1 MVSARQAV
9 FELCTM
15 LKLGGAEDT
24 AFEAKEIFRET
35 TGKLPIITDEI
46 TQEQLG
52 EMLMLAKR
60 RAEGTPLQYLFGK
73 WEFYGLP
80 FYVGEGVLIPRPET
94 EILVEKAIEKLKNGG
109 RMLDLCSGTGCIA
122 ISAAK
127 NTTAEVWAVELHEKA
142 FSYLE
147 KNIALNNVKISAVN
161 GDALNGAVV
170 SEQTFDVITA
180 NPPYLTR
187 TEMNELQRE
196 VRYEPETALFG
207 GEDGLDFYRELIP
220 IWSKRLNANGIL
232 AFEVGDNQAEA
243 VQKLMTQ
250 AGLKTEIV
258 QDLQGI
264 GRVVIGMQASPHN

>member
-15 LKLGGAEDT
+15 LKLGGVEDT

-52 EMLMLAKR
+52 EMLMLAKK

-122 ISAAK
+122 ISVAK
-127 NTTAEVWAVELHEKA
+127 NTNAEVWAVELHEKA

-147 KNIALNNVKISAVN
+147 KNIALNNVNISAVN
-161 GDALNGAVV
+161 GDALNGAVIPDL
-170 SEQTFDVITA
+170 TFDIITA
-180 NPPYLTR
+180 NPPYLTKS
-187 TEMNELQRE
+187 EMNELQRE

-258 QDLQGI
+258 KDLQGI
-264 GRVVIGMQASPHN
+264 ERIVIGMNKNVD

>member
-15 LKLGGAEDT
+15 LKLGGVEDT

-52 EMLMLAKR
+52 EMLTMAKKR
-60 RAEGTPLQYLFGK
+60 TDGVPLQYLFGK

-161 GDALNGAVV
+161 GDALNGAVIPDLM
-170 SEQTFDVITA
+170 FDIITA
-180 NPPYLTR
+180 NPPYLTK

>member
-15 LKLGGAEDT
+15 LKLGGVEDT

-52 EMLMLAKR
+52 DMLMLAKK
-60 RAEGTPLQYLFGK
+60 RAEGVPLQYLFGK

-94 EILVEKAIEKLKNGG
+94 ELLAESAIEKLKNGG

-147 KNIALNNVKISAVN
+147 KNIALNEADVKAVN
-161 GDALNGAVV
+161 GDALDGAVIPDL
-170 SEQTFDVITA
+170 TFDVITA
-180 NPPYLTR
+180 NPPYLTK
-187 TEMNELQRE
+187 TEMDELQRE

-207 GEDGLDFYRELIP
+207 GEDGLNFYRTLVP
-220 IWSKRLNANGIL
+220 IWCKRLIANGIL
-232 AFEVGDNQAEA
+232 AFEVGDKQAGA
-243 VQKLMTQ
+243 VQEIMKNE
-250 AGLKTEIV
+250 GLETEIV
-258 QDLQGI
+258 KDLQGI
-264 GRVVIGMQASPHN
+264 ERVVIGMNKNVD